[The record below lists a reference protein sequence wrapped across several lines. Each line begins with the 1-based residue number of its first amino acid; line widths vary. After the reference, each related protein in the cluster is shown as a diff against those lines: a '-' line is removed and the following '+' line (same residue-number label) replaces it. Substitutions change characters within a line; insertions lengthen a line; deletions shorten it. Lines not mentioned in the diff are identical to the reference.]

1 MTFDALGALRAA
13 GNPVDQL
20 SEAQREVFATLT
32 EEEVE
37 VLNSIKRRLD
47 EIDEDVDVTAH
58 DTKIV

>member
-1 MTFDALGALRAA
+1 MAFDALEALRAA

-20 SEAQREVFATLT
+20 SEAQRDVFASLT
-32 EEEVE
+32 EQEVA

-47 EIDEDVDVTAH
+47 EIDDDVDVTAH